1 MIDLRS
7 MRLGP
12 GDVRHERPRVTVAPL
27 TIAGQEYTVT
37 PAELETRLDL
47 QAASGGLY
55 LKLAFS
61 AHVEGPCFRCLEP
74 AQLDLDVRSSE
85 YHSTDPNESDPEL
98 RCDYIDGDQLDIER
112 WVRDALVFAL
122 PDKILDRPDCPGL
135 CPHCGV
141 RLEPDVPHDCGEPE
155 LDTRWAKLGDL
166 L

>member
-12 GDVRHERPRVTVAPL
+12 GDVRHERPRVAVGSL

-37 PAELETRLDL
+37 PAELEPRLDL

-74 AQLDLDVRSSE
+74 AQLDLNVRIE
-85 YHSTDPNESDPEL
+85 FRPP
-98 RCDYIDGDQLDIER
+98 IER
-112 WVRDALVFAL
+112 IVFAL
-122 PDKILDRPDCPGL
+122 PDKILDRADCPGL
-135 CPHCGV
+135 CPRCGV

-155 LDTRWAKLGDL
+155 LDTRWAKLSDL

>member
-12 GDVRHERPRVTVAPL
+12 GDVRHERPRVAVGPL

-37 PAELETRLDL
+37 PAELEPRLDL

-74 AQLDLDVRSSE
+74 AAVGVDVRVSE
-85 YHSTDPNESDPEL
+85 YHATDPAEQDEELLSD
-98 RCDYIDGDQLDIER
+98 YVDGDMLDVDR
-112 WVRDALVFAL
+112 W
-122 PDKILDRPDCPGL
+122 
-135 CPHCGV
+135 
-141 RLEPDVPHDCGEPE
+141 
-155 LDTRWAKLGDL
+155 
-166 L
+166 

>member
-12 GDVRHERPRVTVAPL
+12 GDVRHERPRVAVAPL

-37 PAELETRLDL
+37 PAELEPRLDL

-74 AQLDLDVRSSE
+74 AGIDLDVRSSE

-98 RCDYIDGDQLDIER
+98 RCDYIEGDQLDVER

-135 CPHCGV
+135 CPECGQ
-141 RLEPDVPHDCGEPE
+141 RRADLPADHGHET
-155 LDTRWAKLGDL
+155 LDPRWAALRERSS
-166 L
+166 

>member
-12 GDVRHERPRVTVAPL
+12 GDVRHERPRVAVAPL

-37 PAELETRLDL
+37 PAELEPRLDL

-74 AQLDLDVRSSE
+74 AGIDLDVRSSE
-85 YHSTDPNESDPEL
+85 YHSTDPSESDPEL
-98 RCDYIDGDQLDIER
+98 RCDYIEGDHRTLASYAQEI
-112 WVRDALVFAL
+112 RDRKYNLGTL
-122 PDKILDRPDCPGL
+122 WL
-135 CPHCGV
+135 
-141 RLEPDVPHDCGEPE
+141 PHDGRAANLQTGKSPE
-155 LDTRWAKLGDL
+155 EVFPSLMPKAANA
-166 L
+166 